1 MDKINTSLMGLS
13 TTYVSLTAD
22 DIAKIAADT
31 HQIARFVGGK
41 AVMEET
47 TNVQN
52 ED

>member
-1 MDKINTSLMGLS
+1 MDKINTSLLELS

-31 HQIARFVGGK
+31 HQIACFVGGH
-41 AVMEET
+41 AVMEEVSD
-47 TNVQN
+47 VQD